1 MLKILSFDFAAF
13 TLLIIL
19 LGSVILRRMTKG
31 ISNKCYLLTL
41 ITLLVTTI
49 FDIWA
54 IHLDNIDADA
64 GIMYIAHLGYLIFR
78 NVTTPVYLAYVISL
92 TDSWHKFRASIV
104 QQLTFFVPVTGV
116 TVMLCIN
123 HFIGFPVF
131 SVANGGYTH
140 EAAFCVLYIAA
151 LYYMVLGVIY
161 LIKYRRLLK
170 ASRVAAIIAIIPLNL
185 AALGIQLFNRN
196 TTVEMFACALSVLF
210 ISMTTQRPEDHIDPT
225 TKLGNFTAY
234 SNALKRNLDNDK
246 KFTIIMLNIG
256 NISSIQSMIGYDALQ
271 SLLMRTAN
279 KLNKI
284 DRELKSHADLYF
296 LDSGRFR
303 IILQGKNRTKADAFA
318 EAVNSAFSRNIA
330 ENELSLTIIAHVCI
344 VHCPEDTADFKLL
357 STFGASFHENV
368 KVRATVLRAS
378 EIMRNQQMD
387 LMRNIDE
394 IIEKALKN
402 RSFKVYYQPIFSVE
416 KQKFTTAEALLRLID
431 DEYGFIPP
439 DVFITAAEKSGAIHR
454 IGDFVLDEVCRFIA
468 SDSYKKLGL
477 DYIEINLSVAQC
489 MHGDLTDKVLETL
502 KKHGVRSDQIN
513 LEITETA
520 ASYAQNVMK
529 NNLDKLSTAG
539 ISFSLDDYGTG
550 YSNMRRVVQLP
561 LKIIKLDKSFVDEQA
576 NPKMWCVLENT
587 VKMIKD
593 MDMEI
598 VVEGVETADMADK
611 FSAINCDFIQG
622 YYFSK
627 PIPEND
633 FVEFIS
639 NAQKSA

>member
-1 MLKILSFDFAAF
+1 M
-13 TLLIIL
+13 
-19 LGSVILRRMTKG
+19 
-31 ISNKCYLLTL
+31 
-41 ITLLVTTI
+41 
-49 FDIWA
+49 
-54 IHLDNIDADA
+54 DNIDADA

-116 TVMLCIN
+116 TVTLCIN

-131 SVANGGYTH
+131 SVANGGYAH
-140 EAAFCVLYIAA
+140 KAAFCVMYIAA

-170 ASRVAAIIAIIPLNL
+170 TSRVAAIIAIIPLNL
-185 AALGIQLFNRN
+185 AALGIQLFNSS

-256 NISSIQSMIGYDALQ
+256 NISSIQSMIGYDSIQ
-271 SLLMRTAN
+271 SLLTRTAN

-284 DRELKSHADLYF
+284 DRELKCHAYLYF

-303 IILQGKNRTKADAFA
+303 IILQGNNRAKADAFA
-318 EAVNSAFSRNIA
+318 KTVNSAFSRNIA
-330 ENELSLTIIAHVCI
+330 ENELSLTIVAHVCI

-387 LMRNIDE
+387 LMSNIDE

-468 SDSYKKLGL
+468 SNSYKKLGL

-489 MHGDLTDKVLETL
+489 MHGGLADKVLETL

-598 VVEGVETADMADK
+598 VIEGVETADMADK

>member
-1 MLKILSFDFAAF
+1 
-13 TLLIIL
+13 
-19 LGSVILRRMTKG
+19 
-31 ISNKCYLLTL
+31 
-41 ITLLVTTI
+41 
-49 FDIWA
+49 
-54 IHLDNIDADA
+54 
-64 GIMYIAHLGYLIFR
+64 
-78 NVTTPVYLAYVISL
+78 
-92 TDSWHKFRASIV
+92 
-104 QQLTFFVPVTGV
+104 
-116 TVMLCIN
+116 
-123 HFIGFPVF
+123 
-131 SVANGGYTH
+131 
-140 EAAFCVLYIAA
+140 
-151 LYYMVLGVIY
+151 
-161 LIKYRRLLK
+161 
-170 ASRVAAIIAIIPLNL
+170 
-185 AALGIQLFNRN
+185 
-196 TTVEMFACALSVLF
+196 
-210 ISMTTQRPEDHIDPT
+210 
-225 TKLGNFTAY
+225 
-234 SNALKRNLDNDK
+234 
-246 KFTIIMLNIG
+246 
-256 NISSIQSMIGYDALQ
+256 MIGYDLIQ
-271 SLLMRTAN
+271 SLLKRTASR
-279 KLNKI
+279 LDKI
-284 DRELKSHADLYF
+284 DRILKSRADLYF

-303 IILQGKNRTKADAFA
+303 VILQGKSRVKAESFA
-318 EAVNSAFSRNIA
+318 ELINSAFSRAIA

-378 EIMRNQQMD
+378 EIMSNQHMD
-387 LMRNIDE
+387 LMSNIDE
-394 IIEKALKN
+394 IIEKALN
-402 RSFKVYYQPIFSVE
+402 NHSFKVYYQPIFSVE
-416 KQKFTTAEALLRLID
+416 KQRFTTAEALLRLID

-439 DVFITAAEKSGAIHR
+439 DLFITAAEKSGAIHR

-489 MHGDLTDKVLETL
+489 MHGDLADKVLETL
-502 KKHGVRSDQIN
+502 KKHGVRSNQIN

-520 ASYAQNVMK
+520 ASYAQNVMR
-529 NNLDKLSTAG
+529 NNLEKLSTAG

-627 PIPEND
+627 PIPEKD

>member
-1 MLKILSFDFAAF
+1 MLKALSFDFAAL

-31 ISNKCYLLTL
+31 ISNKCYMFML
-41 ITLLVTTI
+41 ITLLTTTV

-54 IHLDNIDADA
+54 IHMDNINADV

-92 TDSWHKFRASIV
+92 TDSWHKFRASLV
-104 QQLTFFVPVTGV
+104 QKLAFFIPIAGV
-116 TVMLCIN
+116 VVMLCIN

-131 SVANGGYTH
+131 SVAGGNYTH
-140 EAAFCVLYIAA
+140 EAAFNVMYVVAV
-151 LYYMVLGVIY
+151 YYMILGVIY
-161 LIKYRRLLK
+161 LLGYRRLLK

-185 AALGIQLFNRN
+185 AALGVQLFTR
-196 TTVEMFACALSVLF
+196 TVTVEMFACALSVLF
-210 ISMTTQRPEDHIDPT
+210 ISMTTQRPEDYIDPT
-225 TKLGNFTAY
+225 TKLGNFSAY
-234 SNALKRNLDNDK
+234 SDALKRNLDNDK

-256 NISSIQSMIGYDALQ
+256 NISSIQSMIGYDSLK
-271 SLLMRTAN
+271 SLLTRTAN
-279 KLNKI
+279 RLDKI
-284 DRELKSHADLYF
+284 DRELKSRADLYF

-303 IILQGKNRTKADAFA
+303 VILQGKNRIKAEAFA
-318 EAVNSAFSRNIA
+318 EAVNSAFSRTIA

-368 KVRATVLRAS
+368 KVRATVLKAS

-387 LMRNIDE
+387 LMSNIDE

-489 MHGDLTDKVLETL
+489 MHGDLADKVLETL

-520 ASYAQNVMK
+520 ASYAQNVMRS
-529 NNLDKLSTAG
+529 NLDKLSSAG

-639 NAQKSA
+639 NAQKNA